1 MASPSAPVHPSRYLA
16 VFLVLLIGV
25 YLLVFLTGNKH
36 ADAKLGIDLQGGT
49 RVTLTARTPD
59 GSRPTREA
67 LSQAQQIISARVN
80 GLGVSGSEVIVDGDN
95 LVITVP
101 GTDGNE
107 ARNLG
112 QTARLYIRP
121 VINAVPVDS
130 AGMQGG
136 PQLPAPRG
144 RLPNGRAPGGPVP
157 GGQPGLPA
165 PGGQPGAPAPGASGL
180 IPHAP
185 APGAAP
191 SPGHGP
197 ALPPG
202 TGPGEHLRQVTCRYR
217 PASRS
222 CRRSP
227 GRIRTTRRRPPRLRH
242 RPPPSTARPTATA
255 PAPSNAPAPSTA
267 AAPPEAPLL
276 PPIQPGPP
284 DPRKD
289 LAERIAKERE
299 WRQSTN
305 KGVQFLA
312 LQYEATRCFQEDILA
327 GNDDPD
333 LPLVTCDTQHK
344 QAYLLAPSIISGDQI
359 ENASSGMDQHSGGY
373 IVDLQFRSGAAN
385 TWADF
390 TAAHIGTQTAF
401 TLDSQVVSAPQIR
414 EAIPGGRTQITGGDP
429 PFTASSA
436 RELANVLKYGSL
448 PLSFESSEA
457 QTVSATLGLTSL
469 HAGLIAGAIGL
480 GLVLLYSLLYYR
492 ALGLLTALSLGAS
505 GAMVF
510 AILVLLGRYINY
522 TLDLAGIAG
531 LIIGIGTTADS
542 FVVFFERIKDEIREG
557 KSFRSA
563 IPRGWGRARKTILSG
578 NAVTFLAAAVLYFLA
593 IGQVKGFAFTLGLTT
608 ALDTVV
614 VFLVTWPLLYLAG
627 NSKTLA
633 KPAYNGLG
641 AVQQVARER
650 RAATA
655 GAYSTGRG

>member
-1 MASPSAPVHPSRYLA
+1 MASPSAPVHPARYLT
-16 VFLVLLIGV
+16 VFLILLIGA
-25 YLLVFLTGNKH
+25 YLLVFLTGDKR

-59 GSRPTREA
+59 GTRPTREA

-101 GTDGNE
+101 GSDSSE

-121 VINAVPVDS
+121 VINALPAETGPLPRNPQRLPGPD
-130 AGMQGG
+130 ARPRLPLRQPGG
-136 PQLPAPRG
+136 PIPGGPVPAGPVPG
-144 RLPNGRAPGGPVP
+144 AHPGGPVP
-157 GGQPGLPA
+157 GGAPGLPMPGDLPLPGEPA
-165 PGGQPGAPAPGASGL
+165 PAQPRPYPLDPPPTPTPAPAPPA
-180 IPHAP
+180 AP
-185 APGAAP
+185 APAP
-191 SPGHGP
+191 
-197 ALPPG
+197 
-202 TGPGEHLRQVTCRYR
+202 V
-217 PASRS
+217 
-222 CRRSP
+222 
-227 GRIRTTRRRPPRLRH
+227 
-242 RPPPSTARPTATA
+242 
-255 PAPSNAPAPSTA
+255 
-267 AAPPEAPLL
+267 
-276 PPIQPGPP
+276 QPGPP

-289 LAERIAKERE
+289 LAERIAKQRE

-312 LQYEATRCFQEDILA
+312 LQYEATQCNQEDILA

-333 LPLVTCDTQHK
+333 LPLVTCDKDHK
-344 QAYLLAPSIISGDQI
+344 EAFLLAPSIISGDQI
-359 ENASSGMDQHSGGY
+359 ENASSGLDQHSGGY
-373 IVDLQFRSGAAN
+373 VVDLQFKSGAAN

-429 PFTASSA
+429 PFTASTA
-436 RELANVLKYGSL
+436 RQLANVLKYGSL

-469 HAGLIAGAIGL
+469 RAGLIAGAIGL
-480 GLVLLYSLLYYR
+480 VLVLLYSLMYYR
-492 ALGLLTALSLGAS
+492 LLGFLTALSLAAS

-557 KSFRSA
+557 RSFRSA
-563 IPRGWGRARKTILSG
+563 VPRGWARARKTILSG
-578 NAVTFLAAAVLYFLA
+578 NTVTFLAAAVLYVLA
-593 IGQVKGFAFTLGLTT
+593 IGQVKGFAFTLGLTVI
-608 ALDTVV
+608 LDTVV
-614 VFLVTWPLLYLAG
+614 VFLVTWPLLYLA
-627 NSKTLA
+627 SKSTTLA

-650 RAATA
+650 RALASRAST
-655 GAYSTGRG
+655 AYSTGRG

>member
-1 MASPSAPVHPSRYLA
+1 MASPSAPVHPARYLT
-16 VFLVLLIGV
+16 VFLILLIGA
-25 YLLVFLTGNKH
+25 YLLVFLTGDKR
-36 ADAKLGIDLQGGT
+36 AAAKLGIDLQGGT

-67 LSQAQQIISARVN
+67 LSQAQSIISARVN

-101 GTDGNE
+101 GKDSSE

-121 VINAVPVDS
+121 VINALP
-130 AGMQGG
+130 AETGPLPGNPQQLPGPNARPRLPLGGHPGG
-136 PQLPAPRG
+136 PVPAGPVPG
-144 RLPNGRAPGGPVP
+144 AHPGGPVP
-157 GGQPGLPA
+157 GGA
-165 PGGQPGAPAPGASGL
+165 PGPGAAPAPGSAGGGTGELPSGSDAGGPGGL
-180 IPHAP
+180 PMPGDLPLPGEPAPAQPRPYPLAPTPTPTPAP
-185 APGAAP
+185 AP
-191 SPGHGP
+191 P
-197 ALPPG
+197 A
-202 TGPGEHLRQVTCRYR
+202 
-217 PASRS
+217 
-222 CRRSP
+222 
-227 GRIRTTRRRPPRLRH
+227 
-242 RPPPSTARPTATA
+242 A
-255 PAPSNAPAPSTA
+255 PAPAPAPV
-267 AAPPEAPLL
+267 
-276 PPIQPGPP
+276 QPGPP

-289 LAERIAKERE
+289 LAERIAKQRE

-312 LQYEATRCFQEDILA
+312 LQYEATQCNQEDILA

-333 LPLVTCDTQHK
+333 LPLVTCDKDHK
-344 QAYLLAPSIISGDQI
+344 EAFLLAPSIISGDQI
-359 ENASSGMDQHSGGY
+359 ENASSGLDQHSGGY
-373 IVDLQFRSGAAN
+373 IVDLQFKSGAAN

-429 PFTASSA
+429 PFTASTA
-436 RELANVLKYGSL
+436 RQLANVLKYGSL

-469 HAGLIAGAIGL
+469 RAGLIAGGIGL
-480 GLVLLYSLLYYR
+480 ALVLLYSLIYYR
-492 ALGLLTALSLGAS
+492 VLGFLTALSLAAS

-557 KSFRSA
+557 RSFRSA
-563 IPRGWGRARKTILSG
+563 VPRGWGRARRTILSG

-608 ALDTVV
+608 ILDTFV
-614 VFLVTWPLLYLAG
+614 VFLVTWPLLYLA
-627 NSKTLA
+627 SKSATLA

-650 RAATA
+650 RALASRTST
-655 GAYSTGRG
+655 AYSTGRG